1 MNKARINAFRKKL
14 HQILLSLK
22 QLSSEALS
30 SKPGMARLIAVLASA
45 LIFVLVLIIV
55 LAASGRKEAA
65 AKVVETT
72 PSAQI
77 EYTEPTAAPDPVAV
91 QPVGV
96 PATMG
101 TVTADGLSICKDAGV
116 DIDVDAY
123 YAAGDRVEI
132 HETKDVTGTPWGYT
146 GEGWVRMDCIRMD
159 DVPPFR
165 NDSTN
170 FDGTDIVSNGSYTV
184 LGYGVVDLKA
194 LNVRVGPGTDYSKIK
209 EIPQGVRYAYY
220 EVSDDWVRIS
230 DGWVSTA
237 YFYIEG
243 TTAEDATTG
252 TVTTNDLNVR
262 TGPATS
268 FQRVSSYMEE
278 DSVEIL
284 AEVNGWGYTEKGWI
298 SMMYVALPDPVYTT
312 GSATVT
318 IGLNIREEPN
328 PDSEKVDAYKK
339 GDRVI
344 ITEVKDG
351 WGKTDKGWI
360 NLDYVKYD

>member
-1 MNKARINAFRKKL
+1 MNKAYINVFCKKFR
-14 HQILLSLK
+14 QILLSLK
-22 QLSSEALS
+22 SLASETLSG
-30 SKPGMARLIAVLASA
+30 KPGIIRLTAVLASA
-45 LIFVLVLIIV
+45 LIVVLILILVL
-55 LAASGRKEAA
+55 LASGRNEP
-65 AKVVETT
+65 VVAVADVSIETQAET
-72 PSAQI
+72 
-77 EYTEPTAAPDPVAV
+77 TEPTATPVV
-91 QPVGV
+91 TEVLPVGL

-101 TVTADGLSICKDAGV
+101 TVTADSLSICKDAGI

-132 HETKDVTGTPWGYT
+132 HETKDVSGTPWGYT
-146 GEGWVRMDCIRMD
+146 GEGWVRMDCVRMD

-165 NDSTN
+165 NNSTN
-170 FDGTDIVSNGSYTV
+170 FDGTDIVSNGSYAV

-194 LNVRVGPGTDYSKIK
+194 LNVRVGPGTDYTKIK

-220 EVSDDWVRIS
+220 EVSDGWVRIG
-230 DGWVSTA
+230 DGWVSTS
-237 YFYIEG
+237 YFYMEG

-262 TGPATS
+262 TGPDTT
-268 FQRVSSYMEE
+268 FKRVSSYMED

-284 AEVNGWGYTEKGWI
+284 SVVNGWGYTEKGWI
-298 SMMYVALPDPVYTT
+298 SMMYVTLPEPVYAT

-318 IGLNIREEPN
+318 IGLNIREEPD

-339 GDRVI
+339 GDRI
-344 ITEVKDG
+344 IIIEVKDG
-351 WGKTDKGWI
+351 WGRTDKGWI